1 MVNTLLTDNSL
12 ALYNMLKSNA
22 KGNDTEVFFKG
33 INISLGLDRKAVIQG
48 LNELQISGM
57 IKFKSM
63 PDKSGFNSYYYTI
76 VQPDPKESETF
87 VQEVMPIE
95 EIVATNDDPLEV
107 EKWTQQVQE
116 IMRSVFFA
124 YYRGLIISR
133 ISANTHLDDD
143 YIHGIF
149 NEAYQNA
156 KKETN
161 HRLTGLFSNYYKAY
175 ITQRT
180 AEYVVMV
187 EFREILDKL
196 TPWQWVCEVI
206 APKLN
211 NEENN

>member
-1 MVNTLLTDNSL
+1 MVNTLLTDNSM
-12 ALYNMLKSNA
+12 ALFELLKNNS
-22 KGNDTEVFFKG
+22 KGDNTEVFFKG
-33 INISLGLDRKAVIQG
+33 INISLGLDRKAVIQA
-48 LNELQISGM
+48 LHELQISGM

-76 VQPDPKESETF
+76 AQPDPKESETL

-95 EIVATNDDPLEV
+95 EIIATNDDPLEV

-116 IMRSVFFA
+116 IMRSVFLA

-133 ISANTHLDDD
+133 ISANTHLDEDL
-143 YIHGIF
+143 IHSIF
-149 NEAYQNA
+149 NEAYRNA

-180 AEYVVMV
+180 AEYVVKV
-187 EFREILDKL
+187 QFREILDEL

-206 APKLN
+206 APTLN
-211 NEENN
+211 NQEND